1 MAKAIKDYTGAYGAG
16 DRDRLV
22 GAFAEGGH
30 VAFGAGKPIEG
41 EEALRKAHERI
52 GTFNFRV
59 ERVHECGPS
68 SQAVEGK
75 MIALRK
81 GEELVEHAV
90 PFAAFADLVD
100 GGNKFTSFRLY
111 YDVGKVYAAIKIA
124 DAE

>member
-1 MAKAIKDYTGAYGAG
+1 M
-16 DRDRLV
+16 

-30 VAFGAGKPIEG
+30 VAFSAGKIIEG

-59 ERVHECGPS
+59 ERVHDCGPN

-75 MIALRK
+75 MIALRR

-90 PFAAFADLVD
+90 PFAAFADLVED
-100 GGNKFTSFRLY
+100 GAKFMSFRLY

-124 DAE
+124 DAD